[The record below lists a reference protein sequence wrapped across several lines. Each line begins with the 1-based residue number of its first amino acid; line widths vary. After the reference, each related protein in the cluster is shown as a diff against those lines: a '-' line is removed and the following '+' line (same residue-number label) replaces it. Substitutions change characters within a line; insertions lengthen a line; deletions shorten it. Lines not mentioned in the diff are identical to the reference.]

1 MYNFHQQ
8 TGITEGGVFGLNLL
22 LNHWFGISVAIIAP
36 ILDFIFYLLAIAYLE
51 KKFLIISVIST
62 ILFAGS
68 YRLWEIFPPLIP
80 NLSNT
85 PLAAAVLG
93 GLFVGFGVGIIIREG
108 GSSGG
113 DDTLAL
119 IIAKQSGCRLS
130 IAYFACDA
138 MVLGLSM
145 SYIPAKKIIYS
156 IITVIVSSCLIGYM
170 QRRAKKK
177 AK

>member
-22 LNHWFGISVAIIAP
+22 LNRWFDISVAIIAP
-36 ILDFIFYLLAIAYLE
+36 ILDSIFYLLAMAYLE
-51 KKFLIISVIST
+51 KKFLIISAVST
-62 ILFAGS
+62 ILFAAS
-68 YRLWEIFPPLIP
+68 YRFWEVFPPLIP

-119 IIAKQSGCRLS
+119 IIAKKSGCRLS
-130 IAYFACDA
+130 VAYFACDA
-138 MVLGLSM
+138 VVLGLSM
-145 SYIPAKKIIYS
+145 SYIPAAKIIYS
-156 IITVIVSSCLIGYM
+156 VITVIVSSSLIGYM
-170 QRRAKKK
+170 QRKAKKRAK
-177 AK
+177 